1 MKRNRRWHAK
11 QVAWPVLAS
20 LLLAIL
26 VGQINEFGATWDE
39 FLYFKGVRG
48 VVRHGAGVL
57 MGRNPDTKDIFGDLA
72 LFGHTSRFVPFFLSQ
87 SNALQVSNLESLTDA
102 QKYLLGSFT
111 SLNHLSSVAFGW
123 MTACLLSVVTWR
135 SDRRYLST
143 MVFFLVLL
151 LPEWTGSS
159 FFNNSDIPQAFIF
172 TCFSLTWAIQGWLL
186 FVEGGPDRKRLLVW
200 SSTAGIWAGLS
211 VSTRPGSVVFVCVYY
226 MVLFSVIYLL
236 DKRKKWRLISISVT
250 ISVVAANLAFYLT
263 YPQGWGQWPWQSIYQ
278 AVAYISD
285 RQKKGVFQATAY
297 VANQLYESLPLLYV
311 LGLVSLIFFALT
323 KVMKNRLRCIEC
335 ASRVFQ
341 DRWCWIYFSMFLQLV
356 VPVILVSISGTVLYN
371 RLRHIMLIYPA
382 LAMVSALGLQLVL
395 TGQSTIAKRVC
406 RVVIATVA
414 AFTFTEIVLLSPYQY
429 TYKSDVSRLMDLGL
443 GNVQMSR
450 SRYYGLNNDYY
461 GASQKH
467 LFGFCVADKS
477 CLSELV
483 NRPDGVRQTNGI
495 EVDGGSFNKELFE
508 AYRLLFLKPQRER
521 QDQDEDKPEKSF
533 YQFNTNKFRE
543 IDAAKCIITNSLTR
557 QILVPVKKVS
567 IGELL
572 LCD

>member
-1 MKRNRRWHAK
+1 MRNRRWNAK

-20 LLLAIL
+20 LFLAIL

-48 VVRHGAGVL
+48 VVRHGIDVL
-57 MGRNPDTKDIFGDLA
+57 MGRSPNIKDIFGDLA
-72 LFGHTSRFVPFFLSQ
+72 LFGHTSRFVPFLLSQ

-111 SLNHLSSVAFGW
+111 ILKHLSSVAFGW
-123 MTACLLSVVTWR
+123 ITGCLLSVVTWR

-186 FVEGGPDRKRLLVW
+186 FVEGSPDRKRLLMW
-200 SSTAGIWAGLS
+200 SSTAGVWAGLS
-211 VSTRPGSVVFVCVYY
+211 ISTRPGSVVFVCVYY
-226 MVLFSVIYLL
+226 VVLFFLVYLSS
-236 DKRKKWRLISISVT
+236 KRKKWRLMSISVT
-250 ISVVAANLAFYLT
+250 ISAVVANIAFYLT
-263 YPQGWGQWPWQSIYQ
+263 YPQGWGRWPWQSVYQ
-278 AVAYISD
+278 AVSYISD

-311 LGLVSLIFFALT
+311 VGLVSLIFFSLT
-323 KVMKNRLRCIEC
+323 KLMK
-335 ASRVFQ
+335 SRMSCGCYISSVFQ
-341 DRWCWIYFSMFLQLV
+341 DKWAWVYFSMFLQLA
-356 VPVILVSISGTVLYN
+356 VPVIMVSISGTVLYG
-371 RLRHIMLIYPA
+371 RLRHIMLVYPA
-382 LAMVSALGLQLVL
+382 LAMLSTLGLQLVL
-395 TGQSTIAKRVC
+395 TGKSTSTKRVC
-406 RVVIATVA
+406 RVVIVA
-414 AFTFTEIVLLSPYQY
+414 IAAITFTEFVLLSPYQY

-443 GNVQMSR
+443 GNVQISR

-495 EVDGGSFNKELFE
+495 KVDGGSFNKELFE
-508 AYRLLFLKPQRER
+508 AYRLLFLKPERER
-521 QDQDEDKPEKSF
+521 QVLDRDVPEKSF

-543 IDAAKCIITNSLTR
+543 IETAKCTITNSLTR

-572 LCD
+572 LCN

>member
-1 MKRNRRWHAK
+1 MRNRRLNAK
-11 QVAWPVLAS
+11 QVAWPVLAG
-20 LLLAIL
+20 LLLAML
-26 VGQINEFGATWDE
+26 VSQINEFGATWDE

-48 VVRHGAGVL
+48 VVSHGLDVL
-57 MGRNPDTKDIFGDLA
+57 MGRSPNIKDIFGDLA
-72 LFGHTSRFVPFFLSQ
+72 LFGYTSRFVPFLLSQ
-87 SNALQVSNLESLTDA
+87 SNAVQVSNLESLTDA

-123 MTACLLSVVTWR
+123 MTACLLSVVTWK
-135 SDRRYLST
+135 SERRYLPV

-172 TCFSLTWAIQGWLL
+172 TCFSLTWAIQGWSVYIEGNADRRKLL
-186 FVEGGPDRKRLLVW
+186 LW
-200 SSTAGIWAGLS
+200 SSTAGMWAGLS
-211 VSTRPGSVVFVCVYY
+211 VSTRPGSVVFVCIYY
-226 MVLFSVIYLL
+226 MILFCLVYLL
-236 DKRKKWRLISISVT
+236 DKRNKWRLTLVSLTISSVT
-250 ISVVAANLAFYLT
+250 ANIIFYLT

-285 RQKKGVFQATAY
+285 RQKKGVLQATAY
-297 VANQLYESLPLLYV
+297 VADQLYESLPLLYI

-323 KVMKNRLRCIEC
+323 KVMKNRLRFIDYV
-335 ASRVFQ
+335 SSVFQ
-341 DRWCWIYFSMFLQLV
+341 DRWCWIYCSMFLQLA
-356 VPVILVSISGTVLYN
+356 VPVVLVSISGAVLYN

-395 TGQSTIAKRVC
+395 TGKSTSPKRVC

-429 TYKSDVSRLMDLGL
+429 TYKSDVSRLMDLSF
-443 GNVQMSR
+443 GNAEVSK
-450 SRYYGLNNDYY
+450 SRYYGLHDDYY

-467 LFGFCVADKS
+467 LFGFCVADQS

-483 NRPDGVRQTNGI
+483 NNPDGVRQTNGI
-495 EVDGGSFNKELFE
+495 NVDGGSFNRELFE
-508 AYRLLFLKPQRER
+508 ASRLLFLKPERER
-521 QDQDEDKPEKSF
+521 QLRDQDVLEDRY

-543 IDAAKCIITNSLTR
+543 MDSSECVIKNSLTR
-557 QILVPVKKVS
+557 EILLPAKRVS

-572 LCD
+572 LCN